1 MNGACCLLMK
11 LIVLFKHDIKRF
23 TGPRLWRL
31 SRLWKLN
38 QSIAVECGG
47 EEKLTAEKVERRENK
62 ETKTFPPGGLFLVRL
77 LFKGFYAKF
86 SPLFM
91 TEKFCWRMK

>member
-1 MNGACCLLMK
+1 ME

-38 QSIAVECGG
+38 QSIAVGWG
-47 EEKLTAEKVERRENK
+47 EEKKSTAEEEEEENK
-62 ETKTFPPGGLFLVRL
+62 ERNFPSWGLFLVQL
-77 LFKGFYAKF
+77 LFKRFYAKF
-86 SPLFM
+86 SALYNKK
-91 TEKFCWRMK
+91 KFSLAQEMMHKI